1 MKKSFTKEVKKENN
15 ADTAFKAFA
24 EEMYK
29 AWQEGD
35 KKFSEW
41 LNAGSEAPVDF
52 KEEKFSLDHLP
63 EPYYYF
69 ESRKDPLYVL
79 NNNPGQG
86 MNIQKRTNIT
96 DPCYE
101 DISRQI
107 ANDNYKD
114 STKIGKSAVRRIKN
128 SEKCAEALG
137 CHGVVF
143 VETFFLHSSDFDKNY
158 FLENYQNSEIIKNYS
173 KLLENFLKDKKVLC
187 ITATSTRGTL
197 QGTKWLNE
205 WAGYQ
210 AKLIGLNLAKA
221 KSIAITK
228 KGKKVTSCLIHNNG
242 KFLLG
247 TMGSNNIPKNLE
259 EKLRKYFNK

>member
-1 MKKSFTKEVKKENN
+1 MNKPSTKEVKMENN

-29 AWQEGD
+29 AWQKGD

-41 LNAGSEAPVDF
+41 LNAGSKAPVDF
-52 KEEKFSLDHLP
+52 KKKFSLDHLP

-69 ESRKDPLYVL
+69 KNCKNPLYVL

-86 MNIQKRTNIT
+86 MNIQKRTKIKGS
-96 DPCYE
+96 CYE
-101 DISRQI
+101 DISKKI
-107 ANDNYKD
+107 ANDNYKN
-114 STKIGKSAVRRIKN
+114 SNKIGKSAVRRIKN
-128 SEKCAEALG
+128 SEKCAEAFG
-137 CHGVVF
+137 CDGVVF
-143 VETFFLHSSDFDKNY
+143 VETFFLHSPDFKKNY
-158 FLENYQNSEIIKNYS
+158 FLKYYQNNEIVKTYF
-173 KLLENFLKDKKVLC
+173 KLLGNFLKDKKVLC
-187 ITATSTRGTL
+187 ITATSSRGSL